1 VIDCN
6 TAVYLQVGQP
16 LQFYK
21 QNKSEGKM
29 KAILNR
35 RKFIRLT
42 LDGCVK
48 NERLAVRVFLDRFR
62 MRISPYILSLSLLA
76 GAYFCCN
83 NDRVSSGDD
92 LENRT
97 KIVFASYR
105 DGNMDICVMNPDGS
119 YQTRL
124 TNNPAK
130 DEYPTWSPDGKRIAF
145 GSTRD
150 SHSEIYENAEVYIMN
165 ADGSHQTNL
174 TNNPAFDHFPSWSP
188 DGKKIAFASERDGN
202 MNIYIMNADGS
213 NQTRLTDHPAADVMP
228 RWSPD
233 GKKIAFQTTRHGEP
247 MEIYVMNADGSNQ
260 TNLTNNPAVDMMP
273 SWSPDG
279 KKIAFASTRDGNYE
293 IYVMNA
299 DGSNQT
305 NLTNNPATE
314 QAPSWSPDGKKIAF
328 YSLRNDVPDA
338 KDYGKDERPWYEFN
352 AEIYV
357 MNPDGSEQT
366 DLTNNPAYDGYPSWS
381 PFIKTDK

>member
-150 SHSEIYENAEVYIMN
+150 SHSEIYENAEV
-165 ADGSHQTNL
+165 
-174 TNNPAFDHFPSWSP
+174 
-188 DGKKIAFASERDGN
+188 
-202 MNIYIMNADGS
+202 YIMNADGS